1 MRVLIDIL
9 HPAHVHFFRNF
20 YSEMESRGHE
30 VCITARDKDRS
41 VELLRAFELPYQ
53 LISQQKSG
61 GAGLAA
67 EMALRTPRL
76 MRIMRSF
83 RPDVM
88 TGIMGPSIALAGVLR
103 LPRVP
108 AVVFYDTEFAVQT
121 NRIVY
126 PLAYSVCTPDCYQGK
141 VPGRHSTYA
150 GYHELAYLHPN
161 RFRPDPAV
169 LAEFGV
175 SPGDAYSIVRF
186 VSWQAVH
193 DRRERG
199 LSAKQKLHLVEVLQR
214 RGRVLVSSE
223 GPAPPELAD
232 LAVRGPVEKVHH
244 LLAHARLVVGESAT
258 MSSEAAVLGVPAVFI
273 ATTGR
278 GYTDDEER
286 RYGLVR
292 HFTEDQYDMALTA
305 IEEILGQPAA
315 AWQGAR
321 QRLLDEKVDVTGWM
335 VDYFESTFAAYGAC
349 PRGTTPLQPPR
360 RGASSATDDGGR

>member
-1 MRVLIDIL
+1 MRILIDIL

-20 YSEMESRGHE
+20 HNEMRARGHE
-30 VCITARDKDRS
+30 MCITARDKDRS
-41 VELLRAFELPYQ
+41 VELLQAYELPHAQ
-53 LISQQKSG
+53 ISSQKSG
-61 GAGLAA
+61 GAGLAV
-67 EMALRTPRL
+67 EMAQRTPRL
-76 MRIMRSF
+76 MKVMRSF

-88 TGIMGPSIALAGVLR
+88 TGIMGPSIAAAGALR
-103 LPRVP
+103 LHRVP

-141 VPGRHSTYA
+141 VPGRHPTYA

-161 RFRPDPAV
+161 RFQPDPAV
-169 LAEFGV
+169 LAGFGL
-175 SPGDAYSIVRF
+175 SPGEPYSIVRF

-193 DRRERG
+193 DRNERG
-199 LSAKQKLHLVEVLQR
+199 LSAKQKRHLVEVLQR

-223 GPAPPELAD
+223 GALPDD
-232 LAVRGPVEKVHH
+232 LAGLEVRGRVDQIHH
-244 LLAHARLVVGESAT
+244 LMAHARLVVGESAT

-292 HFTEDQYDMALTA
+292 HFTDDQYDMALSA
-305 IEEILGQPAA
+305 IEEIMAESPATWRA
-315 AWQGAR
+315 AR
-321 QRLLDEKVDVTGWM
+321 RRLLTDKIDVTAWM
-335 VDYFESTFAAYGAC
+335 VDYFERTF
-349 PRGTTPLQPPR
+349 P
-360 RGASSATDDGGR
+360 ASGGKR